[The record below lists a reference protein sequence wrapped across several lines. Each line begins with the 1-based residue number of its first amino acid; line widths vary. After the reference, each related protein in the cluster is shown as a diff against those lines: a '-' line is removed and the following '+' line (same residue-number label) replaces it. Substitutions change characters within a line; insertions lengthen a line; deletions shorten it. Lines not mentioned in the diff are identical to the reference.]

1 MGVLVGAVVGGAGC
15 GGVTAEGDD
24 GAAGRHPGGPTLTG
38 SDAASDGA
46 AGAAPDG
53 GNVPDG
59 GASGAAGAGSSAV
72 DGSSD
77 AASVTDTAS
86 VAEAG
91 ADVPVD
97 APPASCVPAASGTR
111 FVNHAMGTDDAAHGG
126 GAGRCAYKTLTYAL
140 AHAPD
145 DVALLAQDT
154 YQGGVAGEALPF
166 LLTGH
171 QTLTCNGAQLQNET
185 TMGTY
190 AGIVQFAGTH
200 NAVTGCNF
208 NGGDQGGYCLIVNA
222 SAADLTKPHVVT
234 QSTFTKCDNVTLVV
248 PAGFNGVTISKNTFT
263 LNFASIYLAGA
274 HTNISV
280 VDNTFVGNSKDVMC
294 DDAAPGV
301 TGSGNVRGGGAIA
314 CSVCGGCPF

>member
-1 MGVLVGAVVGGAGC
+1 MGVFVGLFGGGC

-24 GAAGRHPGGPTLTG
+24 GAAGRHPGGPTMTG

-53 GNVPDG
+53 GNVPSG
-59 GASGAAGAGSSAV
+59 GASGAAGAGPSAI

-77 AASVTDTAS
+77 AASANDTAS
-86 VAEAG
+86 AAAEAG

-97 APPASCVPAASGTR
+97 APAASCVPAASGTR
-111 FVNHAMGTDDAAHGG
+111 FVDHAMGTDDAAHGG
-126 GAGRCAYKTLTYAL
+126 GTGRCAYKTLTYAL

-248 PAGFNGVTISKNTFT
+248 PAGFDGVTISKNTFT